1 MDRVAELEAKVD
13 ALTKELDET
22 KQLTVNLYRLF
33 SENPAK
39 VEQKVMAFFEKY
51 AVKNGP
57 ISCLCCG
64 KEVSD
69 PTVWHA
75 ELPGIVICTACKSAT
90 YKVDALMREKEELRE
105 EMVRFRDGLRWY
117 ADGHHYD
124 LYGWEDCSGESS
136 NWIFP
141 PLDVTEAC
149 WMVDDGGVAQSIL
162 NLGHSINPNHT
173 EDDEITL
180 APAIRALVSEQNKQE
195 NSNG

>member
-90 YKVDALMREKEELRE
+90 YKVDALMQDAKRLDWIE
-105 EMVRFRDGLRWY
+105 
-117 ADGHHYD
+117 
-124 LYGWEDCSGESS
+124 ESS
-136 NWIFP
+136 ASIYVHKGLGRIEVEWPNKHSFVFTKSESLRDA
-141 PLDVTEAC
+141 LDSAMAER
-149 WMVDDGGVAQSIL
+149 S
-162 NLGHSINPNHT
+162 
-173 EDDEITL
+173 
-180 APAIRALVSEQNKQE
+180 
-195 NSNG
+195 